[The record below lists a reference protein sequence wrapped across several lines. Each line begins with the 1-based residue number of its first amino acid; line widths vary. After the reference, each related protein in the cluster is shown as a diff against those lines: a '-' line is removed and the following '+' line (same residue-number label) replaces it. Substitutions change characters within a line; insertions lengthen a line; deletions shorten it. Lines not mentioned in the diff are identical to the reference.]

1 MSVVKGTIRPLRDNV
16 LVTDMEFGMQ
26 QTKSGI
32 FLPSD
37 DAKSSGIHPRWAK
50 VFAVGPDQ
58 KDVKVGQWICVSHGR
73 WTRGQKYENE
83 NGEEITFRMV
93 EIDAILLVSD
103 EEPKDVMRVAPG
115 HFNLNLPET
124 Q

>member
-1 MSVVKGTIRPLRDNV
+1 MAVVKGMIRPLRDNV

-26 QTKSGI
+26 KTQSGI

-37 DAKSSGIHPRWAK
+37 DGKGSGIHPRWAK

-58 KDVKVGQWICVSHGR
+58 KDITVGQWVCVEHGR

-93 EIDAILLVSD
+93 DKDAILLVSD
-103 EEPKDVMRVAPG
+103 DEPTDVMRVTPG
-115 HFNLNLPET
+115 RFNLNLPEA